1 MLEINKP
8 QGAGGLIEGLWYVI
22 CLPME
27 HQGVHKNSI
36 KNAHA
41 IQDRI
46 GTWQCWFLR
55 RGKIWNIRSGISGQL
70 SALNRGRTT
79 LIK

>member
-36 KNAHA
+36 RNAHA

-46 GTWQCWFLR
+46 G
-55 RGKIWNIRSGISGQL
+55 IWMLVFEERENL
-70 SALNRGRTT
+70 EYLEKTF
-79 LIK
+79 